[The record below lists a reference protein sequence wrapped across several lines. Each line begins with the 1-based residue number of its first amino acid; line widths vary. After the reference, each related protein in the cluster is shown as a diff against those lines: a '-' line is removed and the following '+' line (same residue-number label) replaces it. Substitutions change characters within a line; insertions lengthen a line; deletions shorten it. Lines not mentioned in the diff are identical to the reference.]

1 MTIQPFPINRTPRPV
16 AAPPRKPPV
25 GAVTTRELVLLSV
38 LLNVCTLVVV
48 AHLSWTLLRLV
59 QR

>member
-1 MTIQPFPINRTPRPV
+1 MTIQPFPINRTQRPV
-16 AAPPRKPPV
+16 AAPQRRPGPS
-25 GAVTTRELVLLSV
+25 AYHLVLLSLGCNV
-38 LLNVCTLVVV
+38 LTLVVV